1 MRRGPTA
8 AQGVEKVNEQACTD
22 FNEIIRLAILREE
35 EAAKSYGKLARQAK
49 TDDLKKMLLE
59 LQAEEK
65 NHKATL
71 QNLSRSKIR
80 PLAASKISDL
90 KISDYLVEEPLGPD
104 LDLQGLLI
112 YAARKEL
119 KSFKLYSDLARR
131 CQAPDQKK
139 TFQFLAAQEKAHKLK
154 LETEYEKHFLP
165 ED

>member
-1 MRRGPTA
+1 LDARG
-8 AQGVEKVNEQACTD
+8 VKKLSEQACSD
-22 FNEIIRLAILREE
+22 FGEIIRFAIRREE
-35 EAAKSYGKLARQAK
+35 EAARSYGKLAKQAK
-49 TDDLKKMLLE
+49 TGDLKKMLLE

-71 QNLSRSKIR
+71 LNLSRTKIKTVPSSR
-80 PLAASKISDL
+80 IRDL

-104 LDLQGLLI
+104 LDLQGLMI

-119 KSFKLYSDLARR
+119 KSFQLYSDLALR